1 MKLLYSSELWS
12 MSFGNDVEIVRM
24 TMMMLLLP
32 VTLVVENEISS
43 LDLNDIAKKKKNKE
57 EDRVSCY
64 SFLFCS
70 NVFVGCE
77 YEWSGV

>member
-1 MKLLYSSELWS
+1 

-24 TMMMLLLP
+24 AMMTLLLP

-57 EDRVSCY
+57 EDRVSYY

>member
-1 MKLLYSSELWS
+1 

-24 TMMMLLLP
+24 AMMTLLLP
-32 VTLVVENEISS
+32 VTLVVENGISS
-43 LDLNDIAKKKKNKE
+43 LDLNDIAKKKNKE